1 MEPQITDF
9 YNEYPY
15 GVNVIEKM
23 NEECDFLLRE
33 LDKRDEEI
41 KGLIELYKD
50 LDRNIKEYK
59 KEQELKEFSQQGI
72 RKFFPESM
80 FRSRELEQFKNL

>member
-15 GVNVIEKM
+15 GVNVIEKL

-41 KGLIELYKD
+41 NGLIDLYKD
-50 LDRNIKEYK
+50 LGKKIKEYK
-59 KEQELKEFSQQGI
+59 KEQELKEILREIRNKRERSKKKKGFSC
-72 RKFFPESM
+72 F
-80 FRSRELEQFKNL
+80 

>member
-9 YNEYPY
+9 YNQYPY
-15 GVNVIEKM
+15 GVNVIEKL

-41 KGLIELYKD
+41 NGLISLYKD
-50 LDRNIKEYK
+50 LDKKIKEYK
-59 KEQELKEFSQQGI
+59 KEQELKEIFREIRDERVRNKKGFSC
-72 RKFFPESM
+72 F
-80 FRSRELEQFKNL
+80 N

>member
-9 YNEYPY
+9 YNEYPH

-50 LDRNIKEYK
+50 LDKKIKEYK
-59 KEQELKEFSQQGI
+59 KEQELKEILREIRNERERSKEKKGFSC
-72 RKFFPESM
+72 F
-80 FRSRELEQFKNL
+80 

>member
-9 YNEYPY
+9 YNEYPH

-33 LDKRDEEI
+33 LDKRDEYI
-41 KGLIELYKD
+41 KELINIYKD
-50 LDRNIKEYK
+50 LDKKIKEYRR
-59 KEQELKEFSQQGI
+59 EQELKEILREIRNNRFRNKKSFSC
-72 RKFFPESM
+72 F
-80 FRSRELEQFKNL
+80 N

>member
-15 GVNVIEKM
+15 GVNVIEKL

-41 KGLIELYKD
+41 NGLIDLYKD
-50 LDRNIKEYK
+50 LDKKIKEYK
-59 KEQELKEFSQQGI
+59 KEQELKEILREIRNKRERSKKKKGFSC
-72 RKFFPESM
+72 F
-80 FRSRELEQFKNL
+80 

>member
-15 GVNVIEKM
+15 GVNVIEKL

-41 KGLIELYKD
+41 NGLIDLYKD
-50 LDRNIKEYK
+50 LDKKIKEYK
-59 KEQELKEFSQQGI
+59 KEQELKEILRDIRNERERSKKKKGFSC
-72 RKFFPESM
+72 F
-80 FRSRELEQFKNL
+80 N

>member
-9 YNEYPY
+9 YNEYPH

-33 LDKRDEEI
+33 LDKRDKEI
-41 KGLIELYKD
+41 NGLIDLYKD
-50 LDRNIKEYK
+50 LDNKIKEYK
-59 KEQELKEFSQQGI
+59 KEQELKEILREIRNERERTKKKGFSC
-72 RKFFPESM
+72 F
-80 FRSRELEQFKNL
+80 

>member
-9 YNEYPY
+9 YNEYPH

-33 LDKRDEEI
+33 LDKRDQEI
-41 KGLIELYKD
+41 NGLIDLYKD
-50 LDRNIKEYK
+50 LDKKIKEYK
-59 KEQELKEFSQQGI
+59 KEQELKEILRAIRDERERNKKKKVFSC
-72 RKFFPESM
+72 F
-80 FRSRELEQFKNL
+80 N